1 LTRLSSRMQHVS
13 APTPIAQI
21 GAGLA
26 DGANDRRNNTTKK
39 QIGSPL
45 GRCIPS
51 TRNDAM
57 SNLNR
62 RRRPKTIETAA
73 AIKPRAIDELALA
86 KFLPPDPAVWFDAAL
101 DAKLDVSVSQRYIG
115 WAPPEDPR
123 QKFSRTVD
131 ASARHCEHDLNLST
145 RGPRRLLAPSLERR
159 EDCRTRTV
167 RAHGPTSGR
176 YNAPARFPA
185 NAGVARSSSR
195 PAALARRPRFALLR
209 EAPRNPRA
217 ADRAPAA
224 STISPTSRCATKLH
238 MHRSKQQSIR

>member
-1 LTRLSSRMQHVS
+1 
-13 APTPIAQI
+13 
-21 GAGLA
+21 
-26 DGANDRRNNTTKK
+26 
-39 QIGSPL
+39 
-45 GRCIPS
+45 
-51 TRNDAM
+51 M

-224 STISPTSRCATKLH
+224 STTDVRFTLITGRKADI
-238 MHRSKQQSIR
+238 HRRRVVPQSYICTAANNNLFDNLVGGYEQARRH